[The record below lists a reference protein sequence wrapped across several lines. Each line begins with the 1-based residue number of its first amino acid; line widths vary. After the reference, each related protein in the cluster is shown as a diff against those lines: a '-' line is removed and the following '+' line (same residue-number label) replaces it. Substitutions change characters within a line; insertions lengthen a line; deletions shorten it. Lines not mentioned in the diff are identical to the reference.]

1 MSFIFM
7 RIKIIIFNGV
17 AALQNKGLRQLSSE
31 KAFFLLLNSML
42 TLVISSYTN
51 SWNKGKKRENSL
63 IPIGVSWYINMAAIH
78 CFVYQYSRRDVM

>member
-51 SWNKGKKRENSL
+51 S
-63 IPIGVSWYINMAAIH
+63 
-78 CFVYQYSRRDVM
+78 